1 MANLGVGP
9 MDLSPMVRSNGLTC
23 YGEAQWAGPL
33 WVGPNGLSGS
43 GPNLGPPFLGLE
55 AHGCMK
61 TTTKP
66 TIHIQNKLGE
76 KKDIKMWKH
85 MHTLKSGVEV
95 YQRYRID
102 NAELFWINGQILG
115 QSQISNKQTAAQRT
129 DKKTPSISLPNLN
142 LLSHLNSQSDVAHVW
157 QLSCA

>member
-1 MANLGVGP
+1 MANLGLGP
-9 MDLSPMVRSNGLTC
+9 MDLSPMVRPDGLTR

-33 WVGPNGLSGS
+33 QVGPNGLPGS
-43 GPNLGPPFLGLE
+43 VPNLGPPFLRLK

-66 TIHIQNKLGE
+66 TIHNQNKLEE

-95 YQRYRID
+95 YQRFRID
-102 NAELFWINGQILG
+102 NAELF
-115 QSQISNKQTAAQRT
+115 
-129 DKKTPSISLPNLN
+129 
-142 LLSHLNSQSDVAHVW
+142 
-157 QLSCA
+157 